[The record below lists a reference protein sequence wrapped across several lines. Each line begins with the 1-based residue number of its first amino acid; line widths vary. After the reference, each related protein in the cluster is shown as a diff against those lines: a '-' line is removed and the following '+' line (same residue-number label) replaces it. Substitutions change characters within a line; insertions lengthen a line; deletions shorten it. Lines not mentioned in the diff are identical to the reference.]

1 MAARLAD
8 LYRFKFGD
16 HTCVFYT
23 DERELLDIV
32 GPYILHGLQ
41 QGERC
46 FTAQRAEF
54 IPSLRSYLEQNGVQ
68 VKRALDSGR
77 LEIHTV
83 EDVYLSP
90 GGFSPEEMC
99 HLLKQQV
106 ARTAD
111 LGFKGFRTAGDLAW
125 VQDADTFNKLLTYEC
140 SIHDLFAGTVL
151 SMCQYPIT
159 MMSPTLLDAVVQHH
173 NIRVRPLPNERDRY
187 GFSVRNGNFIAELV
201 CDRRVVDAP
210 VYYTVQRLGSESV
223 LSIGSEPTFER
234 ALASA
239 RQSLTLAASA

>member
-8 LYRFKFGD
+8 LYRYKFGD

-23 DERELLDIV
+23 DDNELLDIV
-32 GPYILHGLQ
+32 GPYILFGLQ

-46 FTAQRAEF
+46 FLAQRHEF
-54 IPSLRSYLEQNGVQ
+54 IPALRAYLEQNGVQ
-68 VKRALDSGR
+68 VQHVVESGR
-77 LEIHTV
+77 LEIHSV

-106 ARTAD
+106 SRTAE
-111 LGFKGFRTAGDLAW
+111 LGFKGLRTAGDLSW
-125 VQDADTFNKLLTYEC
+125 VKDSETFQKLLDYEC

-151 SMCQYPIT
+151 SMCQYPLLT
-159 MMSPTLLDAVVQHH
+159 MAPEFRDAVVRHH
-173 NIRVRPLPNERDRY
+173 NIRVRPLPEERDRL
-187 GFSVRNGNFIAELV
+187 GFSVRNGDFIAELV
-201 CDRRVVDAP
+201 CDRRVIDAP
-210 VYYTVQRLGSESV
+210 VYYTVQRLGSDAV
-223 LSIGSEPTFER
+223 LSIGSEATFER